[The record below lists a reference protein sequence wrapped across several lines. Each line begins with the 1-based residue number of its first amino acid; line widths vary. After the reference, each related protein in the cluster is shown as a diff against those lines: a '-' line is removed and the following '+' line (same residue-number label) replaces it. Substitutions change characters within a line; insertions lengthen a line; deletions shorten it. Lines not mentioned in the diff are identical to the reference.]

1 MNSPWY
7 VTHFQLNYK
16 KCGHSLNVQR
26 RDQGVSDHDGCQC
39 TGCVDAAVIVFDELC
54 PCCRYRDDDCFSYKS
69 VPVKLA
75 EPQESAWLLEILNKG
90 TDPVSDG
97 TPRSLLEIQ
106 GPVTYKGSAPFLGVL
121 GIR

>member
-1 MNSPWY
+1 MPDP
-7 VTHFQLNYK
+7 
-16 KCGHSLNVQR
+16 VQN
-26 RDQGVSDHDGCQC
+26 
-39 TGCVDAAVIVFDELC
+39 
-54 PCCRYRDDDCFSYKS
+54 PS
-69 VPVKLA
+69 VPTPPPSLA
-75 EPQESAWLLEILNKG
+75 QQATATDPNAPVPAAIQAPINMPQGPAPAMPQQAQPQESAWLLEILNKG